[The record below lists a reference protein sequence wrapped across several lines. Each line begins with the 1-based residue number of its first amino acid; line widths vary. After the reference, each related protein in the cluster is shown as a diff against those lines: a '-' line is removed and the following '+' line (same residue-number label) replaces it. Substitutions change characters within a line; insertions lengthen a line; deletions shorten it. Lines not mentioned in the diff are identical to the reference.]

1 MQEYKIYVKIDSTV
15 NLYRAVGVVLQTVK
29 DTKCSLTIAQDNI
42 IQFLIHGSFIDKVK
56 VHSSLKNNG
65 FELCR

>member
-15 NLYRAVGVVLQTVK
+15 NLYRAVGVILQVVK

-42 IQFLIHGSFIDKVK
+42 IQFLIHGNFTDKVK
-56 VHSSLKNNG
+56 VHSALKHNG
-65 FELCR
+65 FEICR